1 MIFHNDSPNLH
12 VPAFLDFLPNPLST
26 RSHSKCAKHTFKML
40 LRSVYCCHQLSVH
53 RVRSFQNKLLLEI
66 FPFLSNNRRKMNNTR
81 AGTEIVNPCIT
92 CFVNRDLGQMHFS
105 RNFHSFQPFCGVVS
119 WWFFFRNNNVRTAC
133 CSGYHYWTSLPEQIY
148 QQVHSFDSA

>member
-105 RNFHSFQPFCGVVS
+105 RNFYSFQPFCGVVS
-119 WWFFFRNNNVRTAC
+119 SDGFF
-133 CSGYHYWTSLPEQIY
+133 SK
-148 QQVHSFDSA
+148 QQCQDRVL